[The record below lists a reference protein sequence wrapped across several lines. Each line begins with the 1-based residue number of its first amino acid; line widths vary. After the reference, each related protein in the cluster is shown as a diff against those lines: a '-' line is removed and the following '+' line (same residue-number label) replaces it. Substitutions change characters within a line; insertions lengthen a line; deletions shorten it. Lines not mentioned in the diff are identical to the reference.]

1 MEKTKGMSWVR
12 DRVSCGEGDRLLVKF
27 WVHEKPLKERFIWS
41 LEEKLS
47 WSYPFCSRR
56 HWMVTDARG
65 VDDIAYGASLEGEG
79 QWPGTGPGEALV
91 IQRGDRI
98 SQTPKGD
105 WGRVSWGKGKRDITE
120 AKGEDCFKVG
130 EWLSKCGWEAGKP
143 TNNRSE
149 NSGMKSSEI
158 KRECKYPLPLFYFK
172 NLFIF

>member
-1 MEKTKGMSWVR
+1 MGKTKGMSQGR
-12 DRVSCGEGDRLLVKF
+12 DRVSCGDGERLLVKF

-47 WSYPFCSRR
+47 WSYPFCSHR
-56 HWMVTDARG
+56 HWMVTDARR

-79 QWPGTGPGEALV
+79 QWPGMGPGEALV

-98 SQTPKGD
+98 GQTPKGD
-105 WGRVSWGKGKRDITE
+105 WGRVSWEVRGSVMSQKPKERTVWRW
-120 AKGEDCFKVG
+120 K
-130 EWLSKCGWEAGKP
+130 WLSKCGWEAGKP

-158 KRECKYPLPLFYFK
+158 KR
-172 NLFIF
+172 